1 MQKYEKKGQ
10 VAAGAVSSVIVLMI
24 GMVIVAIVTV
34 FGGAIAGTAYQVS
47 ETQINTITN
56 ETIKGYIKDSAIESF
71 KAMKQTSSY
80 TPLVFLGVIVFI
92 VLSMVVGL
100 MAFTGGGMGGGRGG
114 AL

>member
-1 MQKYEKKGQ
+1 MEKYEKKGQ
-10 VAAGAVSSVIVLMI
+10 VAAGAVGSVIVLMI

-47 ETQINTITN
+47 ETQIDTITN
-56 ETIKGYIKDSAIESF
+56 ETIKAYIKDSAIESF

-100 MAFTGGGMGGGRGG
+100 MAFTGGGMGAGRGG